1 MKPRILDCMPTYGE
15 VPITLFEDEDIVVL
29 NKPAGWLTHHDG
41 QDNRPSLTRWYPRPL
56 GVHSRLDIDT
66 TGVVAFSKTKHGH
79 KRLAS
84 GFEQRQFVKTY
95 LAVTHLSLIHI

>member
-29 NKPAGWLTHHDG
+29 NKPRLADPSRWS
-41 QDNRPSLTRWYPRPL
+41 DNRPSLTRWYPRPL

-66 TGVVAFSKTKHGH
+66 GVVAFSRPNMAT
-79 KRLAS
+79 RLARMNS
-84 GFEQRQFVKTY
+84 V
-95 LAVTHLSLIHI
+95 SS